1 MKEIKDIKKI
11 TNKDIFKGNF
21 GLERETLRV
30 DKNRKIALTPHPFKY
45 KYLERDFSESQLE
58 IISPPC
64 KSIDD
69 MLFKMDLL
77 DTYASDILASKG
89 ESLWKYSNPPHID
102 SEDEIQPAKYIG
114 QKIEKYNYRL
124 YLQEKYGKKVM
135 LFSGIHFNFSFSDNY
150 LETLFSE
157 NSSDISFT
165 DFKNDLYLKIATY
178 CMKYSWILVY
188 LTASSPVFDSSLKDI
203 NSQGYEIGDEAS
215 LRNGKCGYWNKFIP
229 FIDYN
234 SVNSYTSSVQSYIDN
249 KMLSSQSELYL
260 PVRIKSKG
268 ENSLKTLK
276 DSGIDH
282 IELRMFDINPF
293 EKVGISK
300 KDLEFAH
307 YMMIYFSLQ
316 DKFEFDENMQ
326 KNALINH
333 KSAALLDKDN
343 IFIDNEPIIQAAN
356 ELFSGM
362 QECFSDFDYVKEIIS
377 YQKDKLYNKR
387 ICDNICDNVRSFY
400 YV

>member
-1 MKEIKDIKKI
+1 
-11 TNKDIFKGNF
+11 
-21 GLERETLRV
+21 
-30 DKNRKIALTPHPFKY
+30 
-45 KYLERDFSESQLE
+45 
-58 IISPPC
+58 
-64 KSIDD
+64 
-69 MLFKMDLL
+69 
-77 DTYASDILASKG
+77 
-89 ESLWKYSNPPHID
+89 
-102 SEDEIQPAKYIG
+102 
-114 QKIEKYNYRL
+114 
-124 YLQEKYGKKVM
+124 
-135 LFSGIHFNFSFSDNY
+135 
-150 LETLFSE
+150 
-157 NSSDISFT
+157 
-165 DFKNDLYLKIATY
+165 
-178 CMKYSWILVY
+178 
-188 LTASSPVFDSSLKDI
+188 
-203 NSQGYEIGDEAS
+203 
-215 LRNGKCGYWNKFIP
+215 
-229 FIDYN
+229 
-234 SVNSYTSSVQSYIDN
+234 
-249 KMLSSQSELYL
+249 MLSSQSELYL

-343 IFIDNEPIIQAAN
+343 IFIDNKPIIQAAN
-356 ELFSGM
+356 KLFSGM
-362 QECFSDFDYVKEIIS
+362 QECFSDFDHVKEIIS